1 MVKIS
6 VHFLG
11 VKFFNSQIFL
21 MLAEDADIFN
31 PFMHYVEK
39 WPNVLEKS
47 YSMNTNHYYSSQIET
62 IKLTCSEN

>member
-1 MVKIS
+1 
-6 VHFLG
+6 
-11 VKFFNSQIFL
+11 